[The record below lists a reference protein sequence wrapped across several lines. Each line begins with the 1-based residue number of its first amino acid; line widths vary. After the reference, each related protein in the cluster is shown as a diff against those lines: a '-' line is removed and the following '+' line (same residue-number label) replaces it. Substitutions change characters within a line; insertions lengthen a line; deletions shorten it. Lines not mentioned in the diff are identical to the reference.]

1 MLERAWVDEPLCVDA
16 EVVDEEE
23 VVAVGLVDEV
33 EAYEGEAED
42 EGGDAGVC

>member
-1 MLERAWVDEPLCVDA
+1 MLEGARVDESLCVYFD
-16 EVVDEEE
+16 VVDEEE

-33 EAYEGEAED
+33 EAYEREAED